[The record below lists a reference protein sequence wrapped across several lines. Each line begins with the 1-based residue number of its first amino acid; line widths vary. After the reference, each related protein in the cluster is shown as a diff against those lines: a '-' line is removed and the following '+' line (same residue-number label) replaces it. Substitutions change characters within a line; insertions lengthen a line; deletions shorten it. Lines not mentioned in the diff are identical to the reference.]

1 MKKYI
6 AVAIVWFFILCVK
19 VSSTTEAISYQL
31 YMDTNRQDLYEVK
44 ESILQTYEELM
55 KGVNN
60 ESDAMMVVNHL
71 DHFVLDDTM
80 QVSWKANQLVLVV
93 GDGKGAFIEGELQRN
108 MLCMPQVKPKSIFQ
122 EIFGS

>member
-6 AVAIVWFFILCVK
+6 IIAMAWFFILCVH
-19 VSSTTEAISYQL
+19 VSSTTEAIPYKL

-44 ESILQTYEELM
+44 EKILQTYEELM

-71 DHFVLDDTM
+71 DYFVFDHTM
-80 QVSWKANQLVLVV
+80 QASWKANQLVLVV

-108 MLCMPQVKPKSIFQ
+108 VLCMPQVKPKSIFQ